1 MPFLNR
7 KRKNQ
12 ISLFP
17 EKKNEIVDFYYIDL
31 SANRRINLKANTII
45 NFWPKSLNFMKYR
58 KLDGYYMKNSEKL
71 NLSAIRHQQ
80 KNNPVRKRERAW

>member
-1 MPFLNR
+1 
-7 KRKNQ
+7 
-12 ISLFP
+12 
-17 EKKNEIVDFYYIDL
+17 
-31 SANRRINLKANTII
+31 
-45 NFWPKSLNFMKYR
+45 MKYR